1 MERVAL
7 VTGANK
13 GIGRAIA
20 ERLQA
25 DGYRLAFNSRSD
37 RDESREAFERLAA
50 RGEAEWL
57 VGDLTEEG
65 IGERLVSETVE
76 RLGRI
81 DVLVNNAGVTSAK
94 PALELDA
101 EDFDHIFSVDVKG
114 SFLLAQAAARA
125 MKERG
130 EGGSIVNVTSV
141 HEHIPRP
148 GFTLY
153 AGAKAA
159 LGMISRSLA
168 LELAEHGVRV
178 NAVAPGVIATERNT
192 EDAAEL
198 ASEVP
203 LGRPGTPEE
212 VAALVSWL
220 AGDESR
226 YVTGVSY
233 ILDGGMVQQVVAQ
246 PAW

>member
-125 MKERG
+125 MKECG

-192 EDAAEL
+192 EDAEEL

>member
-192 EDAAEL
+192 EDAGEL